1 MIDLEPFSLIMLLV
15 AGALLATVLTHRLSA
30 RLRLPAPALFLLAAS
45 LASDVVPGLEQIPVT
60 VDERIVTVALVFI
73 LFDGGMHIG
82 WHRFRQSAGAIA
94 WIGIAG
100 TAATAAALALA
111 AHVFFGFD
119 WGAALLIGAALSPTD
134 PAVVF
139 SVLGGREI
147 TGRTGTILE
156 GESGANDPVGIAL
169 MISLLGATGGGLD
182 AMAGGTADFMLQM
195 AVGALIG
202 FFAGHG
208 LLALMRKVA
217 LPNEA
222 LHSVGTMAAVAFIYA
237 ATTLLHGSGFL
248 AVFLAGIIIGDQR
261 APHKRDIERF
271 SAGIAS
277 LAEIVAFT
285 VLGLSVPLRDVFRSG
300 ELGTGLALAG
310 LLILIIRPALVGL
323 LITPIRLRRGERA
336 FILLAGLKGAVP
348 ILLGMFIL
356 SAGPPDASRIYS
368 IIFIVVLTSVIIQ
381 GTLVPYLAA
390 LLNVPMRRID
400 PEPWGI
406 GLRFTD
412 EPHGLRRHVVE
423 PGSPADGYPQAR
435 DQRHCGILPRYRHLG
450 LGRRSRQAATD
461 GPGRTPQAGDNSP
474 IPAPARAGCPHDRD
488 RRAHRPVATNRAA
501 AVAVVRCQKR

>member
-15 AGALLATVLTHRLSA
+15 AGALLAAVLTHRLSA
-30 RLRLPAPALFLLAAS
+30 RLRVPAPALFLLAAS

-100 TAATAAALALA
+100 TAATAAALALV
-111 AHVFFGFD
+111 AHAFFGFG

-182 AMAGGTADFMLQM
+182 AVAVGTADFMLQM

-202 FFAGHG
+202 FLAGHG

-285 VLGLSVPLRDVFRSG
+285 VLGLSVPLLEVLRSG

-323 LITPIRLRRGERA
+323 LTIPIRLRRGERA

-368 IIFIVVLTSVIIQ
+368 IIFIVVLTSVIVQ

-390 LLNVPMRRID
+390 LLHVPMRRID

-412 EPHGLRRHVVE
+412 EPHGLHRHVVE
-423 PGSPADGYPQAR
+423 PGSPADGSTIAEMALGESGWISMIRR
-435 DQRHCGILPRYRHLG
+435 DGQLIQVRGETTLH
-450 LGRRSRQAATD
+450 
-461 GPGRTPQAGDNSP
+461 AGDVVLALSDSETGL
-474 IPAPARAGCPHDRD
+474 ARLFKQPR
-488 RRAHRPVATNRAA
+488 
-501 AVAVVRCQKR
+501 

>member
-1 MIDLEPFSLIMLLV
+1 MIDVQPFSLVMVLV
-15 AGALLATVLTHRLSA
+15 AAALLAAVQAHRLSA
-30 RLRLPAPALFLLAAS
+30 RLRVPAPAVFLLAAA
-45 LASDVVPGLEQIPVT
+45 LASDVAPVLGQIPVT
-60 VDERIVTVALVFI
+60 VGERIVIVALVFI

-82 WHRFRQSAGAIA
+82 WRRFRRSAVAIA
-94 WIGIAG
+94 WIGVAG

-111 AHVFFGFD
+111 AHVFFGFG

-134 PAVVF
+134 PAAVF
-139 SVLGGREI
+139 SILGGWEI

-169 MISLLGATGGGLD
+169 VISLLGATGGGLD
-182 AMAGGTADFMLQM
+182 AVASGTADFMLQM
-195 AVGALIG
+195 AIGALIG

-222 LHSVGTMAAVAFIYA
+222 LHSVGTMAAVAFTYA

-261 APHKRDIERF
+261 APYKRDIERF
-271 SAGIAS
+271 SAATAS

-285 VLGLSVPLRDVFRSG
+285 VLGLSVSLQDVLRSG
-300 ELGTGLALAG
+300 ELGIGLALAG
-310 LLILIIRPALVGL
+310 LLILVIRPTLVGL
-323 LITPIRLRRGERA
+323 LITPIRLRWGERA

-356 SAGPPDASRIYS
+356 SAGPDDASRIYS
-368 IIFIVVLTSVIIQ
+368 IIFIVVLTSVIVQ

-390 LLNVPMRRID
+390 RLHVTMRRRD

-412 EPHGLRRHVVE
+412 EPRGLHRHLVE
-423 PGSPADGYPQAR
+423 PGSPADGSTIADLALGESGWISLIRR
-435 DQRHCGILPRYRHLG
+435 DGQLIQVRGHTTLR
-450 LGRRSRQAATD
+450 
-461 GPGRTPQAGDNSP
+461 AGDVILALSDSETGL
-474 IPAPARAGCPHDRD
+474 ARLFQQPR
-488 RRAHRPVATNRAA
+488 
-501 AVAVVRCQKR
+501 